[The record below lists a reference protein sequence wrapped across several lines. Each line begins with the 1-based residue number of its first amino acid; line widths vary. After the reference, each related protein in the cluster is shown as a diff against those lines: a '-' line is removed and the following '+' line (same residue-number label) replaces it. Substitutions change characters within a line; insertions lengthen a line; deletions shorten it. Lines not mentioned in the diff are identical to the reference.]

1 MERTKKITSIIC
13 ELSRL
18 KSQQRYLENSR
29 IPDRFW
35 ESEFLPEEMS
45 IYNRKRNEIDVL
57 EDKLNLEFRGFELR
71 SKNEIADMWKFIK
84 EINSAKDE
92 NLEITN
98 VDDIREKILKL
109 VKYFETMKRKNNEC
123 SLKLRN
129 EHEEIQKGLKYNIN
143 F

>member
-1 MERTKKITSIIC
+1 MERTKKITLIIC

-109 VKYFETMKRKNNEC
+109 VKYFETMKRKNNEY